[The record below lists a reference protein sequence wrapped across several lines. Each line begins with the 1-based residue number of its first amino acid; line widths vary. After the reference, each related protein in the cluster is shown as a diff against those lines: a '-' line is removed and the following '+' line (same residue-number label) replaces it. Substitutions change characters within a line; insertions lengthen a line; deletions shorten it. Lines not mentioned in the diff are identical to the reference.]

1 MGELV
6 SIITPLHQQTARD
19 YIGRMYDD
27 KVHCM
32 GIASRYGS
40 DYWDGDRRYGY
51 GGYKYIPRR
60 WKPVAESLIERY
72 ELTNQSKILDVGCGK
87 AFLLHE
93 LKFLLPGLQITG
105 IDISEHGISG
115 GTDNIRPHLLIH
127 DARKRLPFSDDEFD
141 LVLSLGMLHNF
152 TLFELETG
160 ITEIARVGQ
169 HGYVMVESYRSLE
182 ELFNLQC
189 WALTAKSFL
198 EPEEWKWL
206 YRKFGFSGD
215 YEFIYFE

>member
-6 SIITPLHQQTARD
+6 SIVTPLHQQTARD
-19 YIGRMYDD
+19 YIGRMFDD

-51 GGYKYIPRR
+51 GGYKYIPGR
-60 WKPVAESLIERY
+60 WKPVAESLVERY

-93 LKFLLPGLQITG
+93 LKLLLPELQVTG

-115 GTDNIRPHLLIH
+115 STDFIKPHLQIH
-127 DARKRLPFSDDEFD
+127 DARTGLPFSDNEFD

-152 TLFELETG
+152 TLVELETA
-160 ITEIARVGQ
+160 IREIARVGR
-169 HGYVMVESYRSLE
+169 HGYVMVESYRSHE

-198 EPEEWKWL
+198 EPEDWKWL

>member
-1 MGELV
+1 MKE
-6 SIITPLHQQTARD
+6 A
-19 YIGRMYDD
+19 
-27 KVHCM
+27 KK
-32 GIASRYGS
+32 YGKK
-40 DYWDGDRRYGY
+40 YWDGNRRFGY
-51 GGYKYIPRR
+51 GGYKYIPGR
-60 WKPVAESLIERY
+60 WKPVAESLVERY

-93 LKFLLPGLQITG
+93 LKLLLPELQLTG

-115 GTDNIRPHLLIH
+115 STDFIKPHLQIH
-127 DARKRLPFSDDEFD
+127 DARTGLPFSDNEFG

-152 TLFELETG
+152 TLVELETG
-160 ITEIARVGQ
+160 IREIARVGR
-169 HGYVMVESYRSLE
+169 HGYVMVESYRSHE

>member
-6 SIITPLHQQTARD
+6 SIVTPLHQQTARD
-19 YIGRMYDD
+19 YIGRMFDD

-40 DYWDGDRRYGY
+40 DYWDGGRRYGY
-51 GGYKYIPRR
+51 GGYKYIPGR

-93 LKFLLPGLQITG
+93 LKLLLPGLQITG

-115 GTDNIRPHLLIH
+115 STDNIRPHLLIH

-152 TLFELETG
+152 TLVELETG
-160 ITEIARVGQ
+160 ITEIARVGR

-198 EPEEWKWL
+198 DPEEWKWL
-206 YRKFGFSGD
+206 YRKFGFLGD